1 MIDMNFWQKV
11 ADKWTTVLDFNLISR
26 IKEDAKIT
34 AEDTIGTGNDDLLFQ
49 MSNIDEYGDE

>member
-1 MIDMNFWQKV
+1 MIDMNFWQSV

-34 AEDTIGTGNDDLLFQ
+34 AEDTIGSGNDDLLFQ
-49 MSNIDEYGDE
+49 MSNIDEYGEE

>member
-1 MIDMNFWQKV
+1 MIDMNFWQKI

-34 AEDTIGTGNDDLLFQ
+34 GEDTIGTGNEDLLKQ
-49 MSNIDEYGDE
+49 LSMIDEYGDE